1 MAWLFPKVRCQLECS
16 GMLDAQPATIFS
28 IEFALVCEHKDIAF
42 LFWDIFC
49 GACSQ
54 WGELASIMR
63 KGRNFSNY
71 QIMLISFIDFKLNKR
86 CPRLGM
92 QCLCVHTLVQKLNT
106 SFYLYIDEEM
116 CLNLKPIFENN
127 AL

>member
-1 MAWLFPKVRCQLECS
+1 MHCFQKLVSDLGTFLQLYVQIKT
-16 GMLDAQPATIFS
+16 G

-63 KGRNFSNY
+63 KAETF
-71 QIMLISFIDFKLNKR
+71 LITDANS
-86 CPRLGM
+86 
-92 QCLCVHTLVQKLNT
+92 VH
-106 SFYLYIDEEM
+106 
-116 CLNLKPIFENN
+116 
-127 AL
+127 